1 MLSSISGKSR
11 EEIVTRI
18 HESLVALETRVRT
31 DTEPLESYVIQKQ
44 LVKHP
49 EEYPDK
55 KSLPHVQVAMRNN
68 SRGGK
73 KLKAGDTGFYDLFS
87 EGL

>member
-1 MLSSISGKSR
+1 M
-11 EEIVTRI
+11 E
-18 HESLVALETRVRT
+18 LETRVRT
-31 DTEPLESYVIQKQ
+31 DVEPLESYVIQKQ

-73 KLKAGDTGFYDLFS
+73 KCKAGDTG
-87 EGL
+87 